1 MSKPEVSL
9 QIITTCHGKNEATA
23 QLLHF
28 KRQWAQ
34 HVALIL
40 CLCTCIFSGR

>member
-1 MSKPEVSL
+1 MD
-9 QIITTCHGKNEATA
+9 KNEATA

-34 HVALIL
+34 HIVLIL
-40 CLCTCIFSGR
+40 CGVFVHVSSVEDNQELI